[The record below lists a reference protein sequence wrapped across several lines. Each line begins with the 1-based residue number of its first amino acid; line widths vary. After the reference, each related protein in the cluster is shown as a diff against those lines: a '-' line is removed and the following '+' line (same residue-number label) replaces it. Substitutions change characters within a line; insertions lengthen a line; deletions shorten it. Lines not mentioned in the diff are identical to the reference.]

1 MAPEIDPDEIQQR
14 MKALRSSLDFDVE
27 RVASSVRAKTDWR
40 YIVRSHPWLTLAA
53 ATAVGYLVVPRRVEK
68 MVPDADTLTQL
79 AKEGKLVLAPQGISR
94 SQGDSW
100 MSKLFAVALAV
111 GSRAAVTYATNMLSQ
126 SFEKTPEQD
135 SEQHSAY
142 AGSQPK

>member
-1 MAPEIDPDEIQQR
+1 MAPELDPDEIRQR
-14 MKALRSSLDFDVE
+14 MRALRNSLDFDVE
-27 RVASSVRAKTDWR
+27 RITSSVRAKTDWR

-68 MVPDADTLTQL
+68 RVPDADTLTQL
-79 AKEGKLVLAPQGISR
+79 AKEGKLVFAPQGISR
-94 SQGDSW
+94 PQRDSW

-126 SFEKTPEQD
+126 TFEKTSGQD
-135 SEQHSAY
+135 SEQLPAY
-142 AGSQPK
+142 ASSQPK